1 MGVADVSLSQAITQQ
16 LNQQELSIA
25 NLEEQISSGRSL
37 NKPSDNPAAVTQ
49 VLQLSSQA
57 SQLSN
62 WQANAQ
68 TATSWLGMGND
79 AVNTAL
85 GDMQSARTLILQ
97 ALNQGTQD
105 ATTYQAV
112 AQQLQG
118 INADLLSTA
127 NTQYEGRPIFA
138 GTSASSQAYD
148 ASGNYLG
155 NGDTPNVVIGSGAGS
170 GQTAALSV
178 PGPSVFGSGATS
190 VFNTLTTVI
199 GQLGSGAPTATQLN
213 TALNALDANIS
224 TAEQA
229 GAVLGNGSE
238 QVERGLRL
246 LDDPAHLRAEHPGRF
261 GGRQRGHGHHAA
273 RLGDDQLPGRH
284 VGGVPGHPRDP
295 GALPVT
301 RRQVTPPAGSS
312 S

>member
-1 MGVADVSLSQAITQQ
+1 VGVADITLSQAITQQ

-25 NLEEQISSGRSL
+25 NLEEQVSSGRSL

-57 SQLSN
+57 GQLSS

-68 TATSWLGMGND
+68 TATSWLGMGN
-79 AVNTAL
+79 NAL
-85 GDMQSARTLILQ
+85 NSALNDMQSARTLILQ

-105 ATTYQAV
+105 ATTYQAA

-148 ASGNYLG
+148 AAGNYLG
-155 NGDTPNVVIGSGAGS
+155 NNDTPNVVIGSGPGS
-170 GQTAALSV
+170 GQTASLSV
-178 PGPSVFGSGATS
+178 PGPSVFGTGAAS
-190 VFNTLTTVI
+190 VFNTLTTVA
-199 GQLGSGAPTATQLN
+199 GHT
-213 TALNALDANIS
+213 ALDANIS

-229 GAVLGNGSE
+229 SAVLGNGSV
-238 QVERGLRL
+238 QVAAVSASLTTQLTSVQNTQAGLEDVNVATVTTQ
-246 LDDPAHLRAEHPGRF
+246 LDSEMTNY
-261 GGRQRGHGHHAA
+261 QAA
-273 RLGDDQLPGRH
+273 MWAASQAIPETLVHFL
-284 VGGVPGHPRDP
+284 
-295 GALPVT
+295 
-301 RRQVTPPAGSS
+301 
-312 S
+312 